1 MSGALVSRLKESA
14 TSESSRAWCSP
25 MDSFLASVER
35 RAFAIALTVLRD
47 RDEALD
53 VVQDAM
59 LRLGRH
65 YGHKAAAEWPPLF
78 HRILNN
84 RIHDSF
90 RRRKRDGRLFG
101 QRGGIAADGDFEADV
116 LAQFP
121 DPARNEPAAQLERG
135 RRLNALE
142 LAVGELPRRQREA
155 FLLRCWE
162 GLSTEETA
170 RAMRCTQGSVKTHYF
185 RALHALR
192 EKLEG
197 FQP

>member
-1 MSGALVSRLKESA
+1 MSGALLSQLKA
-14 TSESSRAWCSP
+14 AAAPALPRARRSP

-47 RDEALD
+47 REEALD
-53 VVQDAM
+53 AVQDAM
-59 LRLGRH
+59 LRLVRH
-65 YGHKAAAEWPPLF
+65 YGHKPEMEWPPLF
-78 HRILNN
+78 YRILNN

-90 RRRKRDGRLFG
+90 RNRKRHGRLFWQG
-101 QRGGIAADGDFEADV
+101 SADDDFGSDLV
-116 LAQFP
+116 AQFP

-135 RRLNALE
+135 RRLGALQ

-162 GLSTEETA
+162 GLSTEDTA

-185 RALHALR
+185 RALRALR
-192 EKLEG
+192 EKLED